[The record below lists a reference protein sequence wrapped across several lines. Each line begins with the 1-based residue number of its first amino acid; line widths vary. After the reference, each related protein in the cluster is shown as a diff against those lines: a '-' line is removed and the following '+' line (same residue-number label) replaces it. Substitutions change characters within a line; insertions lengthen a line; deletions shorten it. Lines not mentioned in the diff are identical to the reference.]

1 MEIQTQNEYIYE
13 WLLAGNSITTLD
25 AMLHHHIGRLASR
38 ICDLV
43 NDYAVPIQ
51 KEREP
56 NKERQ
61 GLPYEILH
69 ETRVSENTPRSTF
82 EKRTQFYRTFQKLTT
97 RKMQELKPNT
107 KFSLTIEGKEIVL
120 ETKHVKNAT
129 CDGCYFRKGSTCSLT
144 DATENI
150 VGMCSSKVR
159 TDNTSVIFKQSQQ

>member
-61 GLPYEILH
+61 GLPYAQRGTAVQKKVPCLWCY
-69 ETRVSENTPRSTF
+69 TR
-82 EKRTQFYRTFQKLTT
+82 Y
-97 RKMQELKPNT
+97 
-107 KFSLTIEGKEIVL
+107 
-120 ETKHVKNAT
+120 
-129 CDGCYFRKGSTCSLT
+129 
-144 DATENI
+144 
-150 VGMCSSKVR
+150 
-159 TDNTSVIFKQSQQ
+159 